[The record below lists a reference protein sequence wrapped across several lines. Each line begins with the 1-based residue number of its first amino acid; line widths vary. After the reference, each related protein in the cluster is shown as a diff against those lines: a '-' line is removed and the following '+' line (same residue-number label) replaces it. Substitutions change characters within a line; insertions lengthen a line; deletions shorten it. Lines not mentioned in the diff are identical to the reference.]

1 MAIDTTAAALA
12 TNALATSTLAHD
24 FSVFGMFMQADPV
37 VKAVMAGLALASVWS
52 WAVIV
57 EKSLSIG
64 RLKSKAR
71 RFEDAFWSG
80 KSLDDLYRRT
90 EGRADHP
97 MSRVFVAGMKEFL
110 RGPGGGGLAPAGQ
123 DRIDKV
129 MRVAVDRELERCERG
144 LPVLATIGSAAPFV
158 GLFGTVWGIMGAF
171 QGIGATG
178 DASLAVVAPGISEAL
193 FATAIGLIAAIP
205 AVVGYNRYAAAL
217 NGYAVRLEGFAGEF
231 SALLGRQARG

>member
-1 MAIDTTAAALA
+1 MALEPTAAA
-12 TNALATSTLAHD
+12 ALGHD
-24 FSVFGMFMQADPV
+24 FSVMGMFMQADPV
-37 VKAVMAGLALASVWS
+37 VKAVMIGLALASVWS
-52 WAVIV
+52 WAVII

-80 KSLDDLYRRT
+80 KSLEDLYRRT

-97 MSRVFVAGMKEFL
+97 MAKVFVAGMKEFQ
-110 RGPGGGGLAPAGQ
+110 RGGPAPGGLAPAGQ

-129 MRVAVDRELERCERG
+129 MRVAVDRELERAERG

-193 FATAIGLIAAIP
+193 FATAIGLVAAIP
-205 AVVGYNRYAAAL
+205 AVVGFNRYSAAL

-231 SALLGRQARG
+231 SALLSRQQGRA

>member
-1 MAIDTTAAALA
+1 MALETTGAA
-12 TNALATSTLAHD
+12 TLAHD
-24 FSVFGMFMQADPV
+24 FSIMGMFLQADPV
-37 VKAVMAGLALASVWS
+37 VKAVMIGLALASVWS
-52 WAVIV
+52 WAVII
-57 EKSLSIG
+57 EKSLSFT
-64 RLKSKAR
+64 RLRSKAR

-80 KSLDDLYRRT
+80 NSLEDLYGRT

-97 MSRVFVAGMKEFL
+97 MAKVFVVGMNEFK
-110 RGPGGGGLAPAGQ
+110 RGPSGGAGLAPVGQ

-129 MRVAVDRELERCERG
+129 MRVAVDRELEKAERG

-205 AVVGYNRYAAAL
+205 AVVGYNRYSAAL

-231 SALLGRQARG
+231 SALLSRQLGRA